1 MEKERRKGTW
11 RQVALL
17 LLVAAFLVSGTG
29 IFKKKIEENR
39 QQDIQRQ
46 EVEKAFKQMMAAQ
59 ADGGADAG
67 KGQTKGQNG
76 SSDGQTTEGN
86 GTTQPASGAD
96 QSQGQQAPAE
106 SRDEY
111 FRDTLF
117 IGDSRTVGLM
127 EYGQIQGATFFANSG
142 MSVYHIYDK
151 KVSVAGMGDV
161 SFDEVLS
168 SKQFRKIFV
177 MLGINELGYPM
188 NSTVKK
194 YAGLIETLRQRQPD
208 AVIYIEA
215 NLHVTQKRS
224 AQDAIYNNANIDLF
238 NQEIAKLA
246 DGKQIRYVDVN
257 PLFDDGAGNLAEGY
271 TNDATHV
278 LGKYYQV
285 WADWLASGADG
296 QTVP

>member
-46 EVEKAFKQMMAAQ
+46 EVEKAFEQMMAAQ

-76 SSDGQTTEGN
+76 SSDGQTTEWN

-96 QSQGQQAPAE
+96 QSHGQQAPAE

>member
-1 MEKERRKGTW
+1 
-11 RQVALL
+11 
-17 LLVAAFLVSGTG
+17 
-29 IFKKKIEENR
+29 
-39 QQDIQRQ
+39 
-46 EVEKAFKQMMAAQ
+46 
-59 ADGGADAG
+59 
-67 KGQTKGQNG
+67 
-76 SSDGQTTEGN
+76 
-86 GTTQPASGAD
+86 
-96 QSQGQQAPAE
+96 
-106 SRDEY
+106 
-111 FRDTLF
+111 
-117 IGDSRTVGLM
+117 
-127 EYGQIQGATFFANSG
+127 
-142 MSVYHIYDK
+142 
-151 KVSVAGMGDV
+151 
-161 SFDEVLS
+161 
-168 SKQFRKIFV
+168 
-177 MLGINELGYPM
+177 M

-194 YAGLIETLRQRQPD
+194 YAGLIETLRQWQPD

>member
-1 MEKERRKGTW
+1 MEKKCVSKTW
-11 RQVALL
+11 RRGLLL
-17 LLVAAFLVSGTG
+17 LLVAAFSLSGAG
-29 IFKKKIEENR
+29 VFQRKIEENR
-39 QQDIQRQ
+39 RQNSQRQ
-46 EVEKAFKQMMAAQ
+46 EVEKTFEQMLEKQPAE
-59 ADGGADAG
+59 ADGAG
-67 KGQTKGQNG
+67 KEQSEGEQPQAGGQNTG
-76 SSDGQTTEGN
+76 GTGQSSGEE
-86 GTTQPASGAD
+86 
-96 QSQGQQAPAE
+96 QQAPGE
-106 SRDEY
+106 SREE
-111 FRDTLF
+111 FFQDTLF

-127 EYGQIQGATFFANSG
+127 EYGQIQGATFFTNSG

-168 SKQFRKIFV
+168 SKKFRKIFV

-194 YAGLIETLRQRQPD
+194 YGGFIDTLRQRQPD

-257 PLFDDGAGNLAEGY
+257 PLFDDGGGNLAEGY

-285 WADWLASGADG
+285 WADWLAAGADG
-296 QTVP
+296 QTAP